1 MKFLIAERISA
12 NKYKTPEGYLVCVD
26 SVLARTGKQTYRK
39 NEIFVDC
46 DDDTEIEVD
55 RKPEE
60 VFSEATLASF
70 ENKPIT
76 IEHPDEDVN
85 TGNFKNLAVGFVRDI
100 HRGKDNG
107 QDVMLGTLVITD
119 EEAIS
124 AVESGELLDLSCGY
138 DCDIEDSANP
148 QQRNIRGNHVAL
160 CENGRAGIAR
170 IVDSVIDNDELPEE
184 EDSTFRYSGA
194 RGEEIFVTNYDGR
207 NTFLVSGGK
216 SRYNEKMMQRRDV
229 ERYLDEHGAK
239 FSKVIDSIEDA
250 KLPSN
255 IKKNIQRV
263 LSARSTFTSR
273 DIDVSD
279 VVKEIE
285 RYCKIDGTPV
295 KLVRESIKGWF
306 KTGDGMMRK
315 DYVFAVE
322 GYSNR
327 ILISMYANP
336 DTWKTTE
343 VNGYFIDSVDDA
355 EFTNYNTLLRQAL
368 NDEVTAINIY
378 DQILANKD
386 TPEEVRNQIQEIEND
401 EKDHYRILAELVGED
416 AENELKGFGDS
427 MKDFYFKAIEKV
439 GNYFSAYFI
448 KATTQSEAEKLAKAH
463 STKYGHELASI
474 EATSEREVE
483 TGKNRGMSV
492 LGDSVKD
499 SMYEITLS
507 YTDNKQHDLHKVT
520 VRAFT
525 VTEAVKLAKE
535 KANTPAVEVES
546 IRFLDSCEVKDKL
559 VELDLS
565 DIAKI
570 EQTFKSNKIFVKAK
584 GKTWTGRVHYQV
596 EYAGSARELKNKLDT
611 LDRALDKLGIP
622 MTYSIS
628 GNDDDT
634 FATAGV
640 DFDKKYVADSDV
652 EDGKNAAENAVES
665 AMKELGITKEQ
676 LSSKRK
682 EVEMKISSKGL
693 YGRTQ
698 AGWFVDDYI
707 KNHVND
713 SNVDDEEEKVD
724 DAIQTFEIRWI
735 DTYKK
740 SKGYV
745 KEEYLHID
753 KIKANSLSEAL
764 KKLADNVALMGV
776 GTMNAMVVSI
786 HSDKTSY
793 MYSGKLGEL
802 VRKVK
807 DSSKIER
814 AINAIRAMRKI

>member
-46 DDDTEIEVD
+46 NDDTEIEVD
-55 RKPEE
+55 RRPEE

-170 IVDSVIDNDELPEE
+170 IVDS
-184 EDSTFRYSGA
+184 
-194 RGEEIFVTNYDGR
+194 
-207 NTFLVSGGK
+207 
-216 SRYNEKMMQRRDV
+216 
-229 ERYLDEHGAK
+229 
-239 FSKVIDSIEDA
+239 IEDA

-315 DYVFAVE
+315 DYIFAVE

-343 VNGYFIDSVDDA
+343 VNGYFIDSVNDA
-355 EFTNYNTLLRQAL
+355 TMKEYIFKFIPNEFTSKP
-368 NDEVTAINIY
+368 V
-378 DQILANKD
+378 
-386 TPEEVRNQIQEIEND
+386 EVRFPCLSNAAA
-401 EKDHYRILAELVGED
+401 LATLRR
-416 AENELKGFGDS
+416 S
-427 MKDFYFKAIEKV
+427 WTW
-439 GNYFSAYFI
+439 I
-448 KATTQSEAEKLAKAH
+448 KMIS
-463 STKYGHELASI
+463 
-474 EATSEREVE
+474 
-483 TGKNRGMSV
+483 
-492 LGDSVKD
+492 
-499 SMYEITLS
+499 
-507 YTDNKQHDLHKVT
+507 VT
-520 VRAFT
+520 VDGK
-525 VTEAVKLAKE
+525 EVKYQNGKIIDSEE
-535 KANTPAVEVES
+535 KQM
-546 IRFLDSCEVKDKL
+546 KDKL
-559 VELDLS
+559 VDIPSNLLS
-565 DIAKI
+565 KLEDM
-570 EQTFKSNKIFVKAK
+570 FKQKNIHVARK
-584 GKTWTGRVHYQV
+584 GKTFTGRIHYQV
-596 EYAGSARELKNKLDT
+596 EFGGSVRDLVRKLEEIEKT
-611 LDRALDKLGIP
+611 AKSLNIP
-622 MTYSIS
+622 MTFAAD

-640 DFDKKYVADSDV
+640 DFDKQYVTDSDI

-707 KNHVND
+707 KNYCKDSDELISDDEDLITKAIND
-713 SNVDDEEEKVD
+713 EVTAIELYNQILAGSIDDETRAIIEEIRDDENDHLVKLTKLKNNVGSDEDIVEDEEEKID
-724 DAIQTFEIRWI
+724 DAIQTFEIRWV

-745 KEEYLHID
+745 KEEYLHVD
-753 KIKANSLSEAL
+753 KIKADSLSEAL

-776 GTMNAMVVSI
+776 GTMNAMVISI
-786 HSDKTSY
+786 HSDKASY

-814 AINAIRAMRKI
+814 AIKAIRAMRKL

>member
-46 DDDTEIEVD
+46 NDDTEIEVD
-55 RKPEE
+55 RRPEE

-170 IVDSVIDNDELPEE
+170 IVDS
-184 EDSTFRYSGA
+184 
-194 RGEEIFVTNYDGR
+194 
-207 NTFLVSGGK
+207 
-216 SRYNEKMMQRRDV
+216 
-229 ERYLDEHGAK
+229 
-239 FSKVIDSIEDA
+239 IEDA

-255 IKKNIQRV
+255 IKKNIQRI

-343 VNGYFIDSVDDA
+343 VNGYFIDSVNDA
-355 EFTNYNTLLRQAL
+355 TMKEYIFKFIPDEFTSKP
-368 NDEVTAINIY
+368 V
-378 DQILANKD
+378 
-386 TPEEVRNQIQEIEND
+386 EVRFPCLSNAAA
-401 EKDHYRILAELVGED
+401 LATLRR
-416 AENELKGFGDS
+416 NWTW
-427 MKDFYFKAIEKV
+427 
-439 GNYFSAYFI
+439 I
-448 KATTQSEAEKLAKAH
+448 KMIS
-463 STKYGHELASI
+463 
-474 EATSEREVE
+474 
-483 TGKNRGMSV
+483 
-492 LGDSVKD
+492 
-499 SMYEITLS
+499 
-507 YTDNKQHDLHKVT
+507 VT
-520 VRAFT
+520 VDSKE
-525 VTEAVKLAKE
+525 VKYQNGKIIDSEETEM
-535 KANTPAVEVES
+535 
-546 IRFLDSCEVKDKL
+546 KDKL
-559 VELDLS
+559 IDIPSNLLS
-565 DIAKI
+565 KLEDM
-570 EQTFKSNKIFVKAK
+570 FKQKNIHVARK
-584 GKTWTGRVHYQV
+584 GKTFTGRIHYQV
-596 EYAGSARELKNKLDT
+596 EFGGRVKDLVRKLEEIEKT
-611 LDRALDKLGIP
+611 AKSLNIP
-622 MTYSIS
+622 MTFAAD

-640 DFDKKYVADSDV
+640 DFDKQSIADSDV
-652 EDGKNAAENAVES
+652 EDEDIIVKAINDEVTAIELYNRILAGNIDEHTRAIIEEIRDDENDHLVKLTKLKNNAS
-665 AMKELGITKEQ
+665 D
-676 LSSKRK
+676 
-682 EVEMKISSKGL
+682 
-693 YGRTQ
+693 
-698 AGWFVDDYI
+698 VDDSASEFNKYFARIEKAAKNKDKNLLAQVKQAVMYAPTSRLKNSESSELFDKI
-707 KNHVND
+707 KEIEK
-713 SNVDDEEEKVD
+713 SISDEKKVD
-724 DAIQTFEIRWI
+724 DAMQTFEIRWI

-776 GTMNAMVVSI
+776 GTMNAMIVSI
-786 HSDKTSY
+786 HSDKASY

-814 AINAIRAMRKI
+814 AIKAIRAMRKL

>member
-170 IVDSVIDNDELPEE
+170 IVDSVNDATMKEYIFKFIPNEFTSKPVEVKFPCLNNELALATLRR
-184 EDSTFRYSGA
+184 SWTWIKMIS
-194 RGEEIFVTNYDGR
+194 VKVDGKEVKYQ
-207 NTFLVSGGK
+207 NGK
-216 SRYNEKMMQRRDV
+216 I
-229 ERYLDEHGAK
+229 
-239 FSKVIDSIEDA
+239 IDS
-250 KLPSN
+250 
-255 IKKNIQRV
+255 
-263 LSARSTFTSR
+263 
-273 DIDVSD
+273 
-279 VVKEIE
+279 
-285 RYCKIDGTPV
+285 
-295 KLVRESIKGWF
+295 
-306 KTGDGMMRK
+306 
-315 DYVFAVE
+315 
-322 GYSNR
+322 
-327 ILISMYANP
+327 
-336 DTWKTTE
+336 
-343 VNGYFIDSVDDA
+343 
-355 EFTNYNTLLRQAL
+355 
-368 NDEVTAINIY
+368 
-378 DQILANKD
+378 
-386 TPEEVRNQIQEIEND
+386 EE
-401 EKDHYRILAELVGED
+401 
-416 AENELKGFGDS
+416 
-427 MKDFYFKAIEKV
+427 
-439 GNYFSAYFI
+439 
-448 KATTQSEAEKLAKAH
+448 TQ
-463 STKYGHELASI
+463 
-474 EATSEREVE
+474 
-483 TGKNRGMSV
+483 M
-492 LGDSVKD
+492 
-499 SMYEITLS
+499 
-507 YTDNKQHDLHKVT
+507 
-520 VRAFT
+520 
-525 VTEAVKLAKE
+525 
-535 KANTPAVEVES
+535 
-546 IRFLDSCEVKDKL
+546 KDKL
-559 VELDLS
+559 VDIPSNLLS
-565 DIAKI
+565 KLEDM
-570 EQTFKSNKIFVKAK
+570 FKQKNIHVARK
-584 GKTWTGRVHYQV
+584 GKTFTGRIHYQV
-596 EYAGSARELKNKLDT
+596 EFGGSVRDLVRKLEEIEKT
-611 LDRALDKLGIP
+611 AKSLNIP
-622 MTYSIS
+622 MTFAAD

-640 DFDKKYVADSDV
+640 DFDKQSVADSDV
-652 EDGKNAAENAVES
+652 EDEDLITKAINDEVTAIELYNQILAGDLDEHTRAIIEEIRDDENDHLVKLTKLKNNTADENDVIEDKHIKDGKYVSDLKIGDIIRLKDGSKWQVAFIRKTPFGIQVRMNSISTPV
-665 AMKELGITKEQ
+665 ITKEITYKPTDM
-676 LSSKRK
+676 LAYDS
-682 EVEMKISSKGL
+682 MK
-693 YGRTQ
+693 
-698 AGWFVDDYI
+698 
-707 KNHVND
+707 
-713 SNVDDEEEKVD
+713 DEEVD
-724 DAIQTFEIRWI
+724 DAMQTFEIRWI

-753 KIKANSLSEAL
+753 KIKANTLSEAL

-776 GTMNAMVVSI
+776 GTMNAMIVSI
-786 HSDKTSY
+786 HSDKVSY

-814 AINAIRAMRKI
+814 AIDAVRAMRKL

>member
-46 DDDTEIEVD
+46 NDDTEIEVD

-170 IVDSVIDNDELPEE
+170 IVDSVKDKKLN
-184 EDSTFRYSGA
+184 
-194 RGEEIFVTNYDGR
+194 
-207 NTFLVSGGK
+207 
-216 SRYNEKMMQRRDV
+216 
-229 ERYLDEHGAK
+229 
-239 FSKVIDSIEDA
+239 
-250 KLPSN
+250 LPSDYEETVN
-255 IKKNIQRV
+255 SMGFHYIRRIDKHKLTSSEISSLKKV
-263 LSARSTFTSR
+263 LTSAG
-273 DIDVSD
+273 I
-279 VVKEIE
+279 
-285 RYCKIDGTPV
+285 
-295 KLVRESIKGWF
+295 
-306 KTGDGMMRK
+306 
-315 DYVFAVE
+315 
-322 GYSNR
+322 
-327 ILISMYANP
+327 
-336 DTWKTTE
+336 KTTQIE
-343 VNGYFIDSVDDA
+343 YDISDRWIGFKISGR
-355 EFTNYNTLLRQAL
+355 FSTHG
-368 NDEVTAINIY
+368 NI
-378 DQILANKD
+378 
-386 TPEEVRNQIQEIEND
+386 
-401 EKDHYRILAELVGED
+401 
-416 AENELKGFGDS
+416 
-427 MKDFYFKAIEKV
+427 
-439 GNYFSAYFI
+439 
-448 KATTQSEAEKLAKAH
+448 
-463 STKYGHELASI
+463 
-474 EATSEREVE
+474 
-483 TGKNRGMSV
+483 
-492 LGDSVKD
+492 DSVKD
-499 SMYEITLS
+499 VKPDAGYKLIGDKYNWELEGKAK
-507 YTDNKQHDLHKVT
+507 NKKD
-520 VRAFT
+520 A
-525 VTEAVKLAKE
+525 LAKFKRRYPE
-535 KANTPAVEVES
+535 SYNTWGEELEYLARIGKDFESEPGEWALHFRFDDDGYFYICVIEFAKRYQDSTTDATMRQYEFKFIANEIDGEIITISFPCLSNEAAIATLRRRWTWTKMISVKIDGKEVKYQNGK
-546 IRFLDSCEVKDKL
+546 IIDSEETQMKDKL
-559 VELDLS
+559 IDIPSNLLS
-565 DIAKI
+565 KLEDM
-570 EQTFKSNKIFVKAK
+570 FKQKNIHVARK
-584 GKTWTGRVHYQV
+584 GKTFTGRIHYQV
-596 EYAGSARELKNKLDT
+596 EFGGSVRDLVRKLEEIEKT
-611 LDRALDKLGIP
+611 AKSLNIP
-622 MTYSIS
+622 MTFAAD

-640 DFDKKYVADSDV
+640 DFDKQYVADSDV

-682 EVEMKISSKGL
+682 DVEMKISSKGL

-707 KNHVND
+707 KNYCKD
-713 SNVDDEEEKVD
+713 SEELISDDEDLITKAINDEVTAIELYNQILAGDLDDETRAIIEEIRDDENDHLVKLTKLKNNVGSDEDIVEDDEEKVD

-776 GTMNAMVVSI
+776 GTMNAMVISI

-814 AINAIRAMRKI
+814 AVKAIRAMRKL